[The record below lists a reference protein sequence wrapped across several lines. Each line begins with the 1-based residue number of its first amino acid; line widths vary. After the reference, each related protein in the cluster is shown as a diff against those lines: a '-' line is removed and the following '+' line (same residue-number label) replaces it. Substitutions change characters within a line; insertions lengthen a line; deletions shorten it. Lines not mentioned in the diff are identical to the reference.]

1 MPGARA
7 WHKRRERGTVMVMP
21 PKPEP
26 AANADQVEFW
36 NSASGQRWV
45 TYQDALDQRLVP
57 LTEQLIER
65 AGVRHGEAIIDV
77 GCGAGTTTLQL
88 AAATGA
94 HGSVLGIDISEPL
107 LAAARRRVLGTGCA
121 NVRLVQA
128 DAQTHRFERAC
139 HDLVV
144 SRFGVMFFDDPVRAF
159 ANLLSALRP
168 GGRLAF
174 VSWGGLKANPWFL
187 LPLEVGIPRLGAPEP
202 QPPRAPGPL
211 ALSEPDYINDV
222 LTGAG
227 FVQVRIE
234 PVATHLSGARSTR
247 EEAELMSMFGPL
259 SRLLRERGADE
270 ATAAVLVAELA
281 ERLTPY
287 MTPDGVR
294 LPAIVHLVTA
304 ATPG

>member
-1 MPGARA
+1 METTPLSPDP
-7 WHKRRERGTVMVMP
+7 ER
-21 PKPEP
+21 

-45 TYQDALDQRLVP
+45 TYQDALDQRLAP
-57 LTEQLIER
+57 LTEQLFER
-65 AGVRHGEAIIDV
+65 AGVRPGEAIIDV
-77 GCGAGTTTLQL
+77 GCGAGTTSLEL
-88 AAATGA
+88 AAAVGA

-107 LAAARRRVLGTGCA
+107 LVAARRRVLYGGCA

-144 SRFGVMFFDDPVRAF
+144 SRFGVMFFDDPIRAF
-159 ANLLSALRP
+159 ANLASALRP

-174 VSWGGLKANPWFL
+174 VSWGALEENPWFV
-187 LPLEVGIPRLGAPEP
+187 LPLEVGVPRLGPPQP

-211 ALSEPDYINDV
+211 ALSEPDYINEI

-227 FVQVRIE
+227 YVQVRIE
-234 PVATHLSGARSTR
+234 HVATHLSGARSTQ
-247 EEAELMSMFGPL
+247 EEAELMSLFGPL

-270 ATAAVLVAELA
+270 ATRTALVAELA
-281 ERLTPY
+281 ERLAPY